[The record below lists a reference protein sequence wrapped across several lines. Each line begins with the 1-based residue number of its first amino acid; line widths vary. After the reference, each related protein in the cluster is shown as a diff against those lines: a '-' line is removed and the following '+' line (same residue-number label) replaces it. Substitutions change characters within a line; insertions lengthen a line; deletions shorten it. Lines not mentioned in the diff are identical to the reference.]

1 MHLQGGI
8 QVILLAKNKKHT
20 RWNNCIFRCCHFD
33 YKVYRQLI
41 YWEKKQKNIRHAV
54 LTYLLFL
61 CVGQL
66 KEFQQ
71 KSSPAST
78 VGEKGSCTG
87 GAGAKKK
94 RKVKGQIQSDAPLTD
109 RNSPDNVSPSLLG
122 VFFGSFEI
130 GRAHV

>member
-1 MHLQGGI
+1 M
-8 QVILLAKNKKHT
+8 
-20 RWNNCIFRCCHFD
+20 
-33 YKVYRQLI
+33 
-41 YWEKKQKNIRHAV
+41 

-78 VGEKGSCTG
+78 VGEKGSFTG

-109 RNSPDNVSPSLLG
+109 KNSPDNVSPSLLG
-122 VFFGSFEI
+122 LFFFNISI
-130 GRAHV
+130 